1 MPPAPSCSR
10 ISYAPKRVPG
20 DKVDG
25 TAPGVSGGPM
35 NLIAQLLNSQ
45 ADCSTL
51 RGHVEL
57 ILESM
62 PRRVAA
68 PPLDALIIP
77 KPWGIHGYSNTTAP
91 TEGAVSPKS
100 VEFANH
106 PEGTRQPD
114 RRTDHVLCGLG
125 PRDLQGTS
133 PPRRRGSGY
142 WCLLR
147 RFTAGCNSRMR
158 TDHLPNGGRCDGH
171 TYGRHRCYGR
181 G

>member
-106 PEGTRQPD
+106 PEGTPARQTHRSRALWTWAERSTRHKPTKASGE
-114 RRTDHVLCGLG
+114 RVLVPAPEIYCWV
-125 PRDLQGTS
+125 Q
-133 PPRRRGSGY
+133 
-142 WCLLR
+142 
-147 RFTAGCNSRMR
+147 
-158 TDHLPNGGRCDGH
+158 
-171 TYGRHRCYGR
+171 
-181 G
+181 